1 VTSIVEEPSTEH
13 ISTAARGLEVTVYCR
28 EGRLEDATDR
38 WATVHADGRRLWS
51 GLDWVFQPKSLKSS
65 IVGFFGFDDER
76 TWKSFVGGKA
86 GIDRPTPRMRELWV
100 RPTWRAR
107 QIAEGFPE
115 FRSGPV
121 VTPEM
126 AARQRGEVT

>member
-1 VTSIVEEPSTEH
+1 
-13 ISTAARGLEVTVYCR
+13 
-28 EGRLEDATDR
+28 
-38 WATVHADGRRLWS
+38 
-51 GLDWVFQPKSLKSS
+51 LDWIFQPRSLKSS
-65 IVGFFGFDDER
+65 IVGYFGFDDER

-121 VTPEM
+121 VTPAM
-126 AARQRGEVT
+126 AANRLAKTPQGKAATRRARHAENAERFRREAEQRRALREEG